1 VQRAYRVVGE
11 RIDAE
16 FARAMGA
23 PGFSRMT
30 MAI

>member
-1 VQRAYRVVGE
+1 VVGE